1 MAGRIGDRRPFDQ
14 GRDIVPSAVGA
25 LIVATVVPA
34 AFVEVEPADNR
45 LLAIDHDEF
54 LMVGRGPQARR
65 RRRFPGPGLLLFPFD
80 MAPQAW
86 PRFEAAVLVR
96 LALQA
101 LLDNLA
107 DTTAQEQAQELP
119 PAPAHFPFMLKDDQ
133 LQPATLVLVEGLEL

>member
-1 MAGRIGDRRPFDQ
+1 MAGRIGYRRPFDQ

-65 RRRFPGPGLLLFPFD
+65 RRRFPGPGLL
-80 MAPQAW
+80 
-86 PRFEAAVLVR
+86 RSEEHTSE
-96 LALQA
+96 LQS
-101 LLDNLA
+101 LMRIPYA
-107 DTTAQEQAQELP
+107 D
-119 PAPAHFPFMLKDDQ
+119 FCFKKK
-133 LQPATLVLVEGLEL
+133 